1 MYKLNAIDTW
11 VIVAYAV
18 LCLFIA
24 FRYIGKI
31 RNIQEYALGGSF
43 PTKVLAATIFATF
56 TGAGPILGCI
66 ERIHEV
72 GMIFALATAFE
83 PLAWITTAK
92 IFSRNIEY
100 FKSKGCLSISDI
112 MDVLYGNVGKWT
124 SNILSIALSVGVLA
138 IQIKALGYISE
149 YFLGLPEYQGATIGF
164 IIVVAYSFFGGI
176 RAVVFTDVLQSLVF
190 LVGIPA
196 ACFTAYYALGGYTEL
211 LNNIPA
217 NHKTFD
223 VSQDNMILLASCLFF
238 ALIPFSELAYIQ
250 RFLIAKNTEQLK
262 KAVFYTFLIAVP
274 FYIIIILT
282 GFVTLATLPEYQ
294 SKLAFYEL
302 ITNNLPVGI
311 RGLVI
316 AGILAAIMSTADS
329 FLNST
334 SVMFAHNIVKPLYPK
349 MSAKVELALAKFATL
364 FFSLL
369 GLIMAFSGD
378 SLIKIIWLSENFWAP
393 FIVVPLVAGFFKFY
407 TNSASFIASLFTALS
422 FLFLGRYIAG
432 DFGIVSA
439 SFGLIGSAIGL
450 FGFHKLQGKK
460 IFTSAEN
467 TIPLST
473 KSSIWK
479 NLSLSKLHA
488 VMIRDA
494 QSKTH
499 QYYYFGI
506 FGMLFFLFSSLAF
519 NFSDHEVQHSVMWLR
534 VLALFICTLLSL
546 NELIQSRNFQQKWM
560 PVLWN
565 VALMYCLPFV
575 SVYTLLVSNMD
586 FAWIANLIISMVLLS
601 LLTTGIITLLSI
613 TIGSTLA
620 YLYFMFMGECTSAHL
635 DNNFTQMLI
644 ALYGVGAAVILYLLN
659 KREQEHASAITTK
672 LLYSSLIAHEA
683 KSPLSSIYMIADSV
697 SKMLEDKKELS
708 EEDKEI
714 AEILPQLKQIS
725 KRSIRNI
732 ERTLN
737 NLRSDISDAEDFA
750 VYKISDCIKEA
761 VEEFGMSN
769 ADLKRITIHYEHGF
783 RFLGS
788 KHFVKLI
795 IVNLIS
801 NFFKYA
807 GKNATLEIS
816 MRNRCVYVKDNGIGM
831 DDEQKSKIFLPF
843 DKGGS
848 IHGTGVGLAFCDHAM
863 RDMKGSIDVASEK
876 NKGTMFTLK
885 FPKI

>member
-11 VIVAYAV
+11 VIVSYAL

-43 PTKVLAATIFATF
+43 STKVLAATIFATF
-56 TGAGPILGCI
+56 TGAGTILGCI

-72 GMIFALATAFE
+72 GMLIALATAFE
-83 PLAWITTAK
+83 PIAWITTAK

-112 MDVLYGNVGKWT
+112 MNVLYGSAGKWT

-138 IQIKALGYISE
+138 IQIKAIGYISE
-149 YFLGLPEYQGATIGF
+149 YFLGVPEYQGATLGF

-211 LNNIPA
+211 LNSISNEQ
-217 NHKTFD
+217 KTFEM
-223 VSQDNMILLASCLFF
+223 SKDNIILLASCLFF

-262 KAVFYTFLIAVP
+262 RALYYTFLVAVP

-282 GFVTLATLPEYQ
+282 GFVTLASLPEHQ

-302 ITNNLPVGI
+302 ISNNLPIGI

-316 AGILAAIMSTADS
+316 AGLLAAIMSSADS
-329 FLNST
+329 FLNSA
-334 SVMFAHNIVKPLYPK
+334 SVMFAHNIIKPLYPE
-349 MSAKVELALAKFATL
+349 MSVKLELALAKFATL
-364 FFSLL
+364 LFSLL

-393 FIVVPLVAGFFKFY
+393 FIVVPLISGFFKFY
-407 TNSASFIASLFTALS
+407 TNSASFVASLISALT
-422 FLFLGRYIAG
+422 FLLFGAYFAG

-450 FGFHKLQGKK
+450 FGFHKFQGKN
-460 IFTSAEN
+460 IFVTSEKAQVFH
-467 TIPLST
+467 IKPSF
-473 KSSIWK
+473 WK
-479 NLSLSKLHA
+479 NLTFAKLHSI
-488 VMIRDA
+488 MLRDV
-494 QSKTH
+494 QGKTH

-519 NFSDHEVQHSVMWLR
+519 NFSDHVVQHSVMWLR
-534 VLALFICTLLSL
+534 VLALFVCTLLSL
-546 NELIQSRNFQQKWM
+546 NELIQSRIFQQRWM

-565 VALMYCLPFV
+565 LALTYCLPFI
-575 SVYTLLVSNMD
+575 SVYTLLVSNLD
-586 FAWIANLIISMVLLS
+586 FAWIANLIISLVLLS
-601 LLTTGIITLLSI
+601 LLSSGVI
-613 TIGSTLA
+613 TIFSIVFGSSMA
-620 YLYFMFMGECTSAHL
+620 YLYFILMGGLTSAHL

-644 ALYGVGAAVILYLLN
+644 ALYGLGAALILYLLN

-697 SKMLEDKKELS
+697 GKMLEEKKELS

-750 VYKISDCIKEA
+750 VYRISECIKEA
-761 VEEFGMSN
+761 IDEFGLSDN
-769 ADLKRITIHYEHGF
+769 DLKRIKVSYEHGF
-783 RFLGS
+783 KFLGS
-788 KHFVKLI
+788 RHFVKLI

-807 GKNATLEIS
+807 GKNATLEIQ
-816 MRNRCVYVKDNGIGM
+816 MRNRCVFVKDDGIGM
-831 DDEQKSKIFLPF
+831 DEEQKSKIFLPF

-848 IHGTGVGLAFCDHAM
+848 LHGTGVGLAFCDHAI
-863 RDMKGSIDVASEK
+863 RDMKGSIDVISEK
-876 NKGTMFTLK
+876 GKGTMFILK